1 MLFLCSAV
9 TALARVGAGFGSPVR
24 PAAECVPRV
33 FLNKAAVSIV
43 LCAVTALARVGAG
56 FGSPVSPAAE
66 CVPRVFLK
74 KAAVVVVRVVVMLVF
89 MLLRD
94 RCGEGGLR
102 IRTPP

>member
-1 MLFLCSAV
+1 MLFLCS
-9 TALARVGAGFGSPVR
+9 
-24 PAAECVPRV
+24 
-33 FLNKAAVSIV
+33 
-43 LCAVTALARVGAG
+43 AVTALARVGAG